1 MKVEGEGQTRRN
13 MLALSVGYAAYCLLV
28 AQLCLLHPLLRS
40 RRPSLPSTRY
50 QGPILVSDPQPPVV
64 RETDSFPVLTNGTLH
79 PYPYFASF
87 LTFTLCVVLL
97 IVLFCFAPQL
107 TTPNQ

>member
-1 MKVEGEGQTRRN
+1 
-13 MLALSVGYAAYCLLV
+13 MLAVSLSFAAFCLLV
-28 AQLCLLHPLLRS
+28 AQLCILAFDLPRHNSALTFPSFHSQEASTSLPPVNFDSDVPLL
-40 RRPSLPSTRY
+40 
-50 QGPILVSDPQPPVV
+50 
-64 RETDSFPVLTNGTLH
+64 LTNGTLH

-97 IVLFCFAPQL
+97 VILFCFAPQL

>member
-1 MKVEGEGQTRRN
+1 MPAVSLGFA
-13 MLALSVGYAAYCLLV
+13 ALCFLV
-28 AQLCLLHPLLRS
+28 AQLCLLFIEHPRHSFALT
-40 RRPSLPSTRY
+40 LPTLNSQKTST
-50 QGPILVSDPQPPVV
+50 SPPLSCLDS
-64 RETDSFPVLTNGTLH
+64 ETPLPLTNGTLH

-97 IVLFCFAPQL
+97 VILFCFAPQL